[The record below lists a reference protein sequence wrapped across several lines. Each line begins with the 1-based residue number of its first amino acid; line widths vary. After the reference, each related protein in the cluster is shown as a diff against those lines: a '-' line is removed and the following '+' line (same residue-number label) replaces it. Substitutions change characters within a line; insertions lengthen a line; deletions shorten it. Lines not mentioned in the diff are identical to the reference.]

1 MSPRNIIFLAPLVIF
16 FCYFC
21 VLLFCLC
28 CEIIEGKRKLK
39 ALKAYVDKEKDEK
52 K

>member
-1 MSPRNIIFLAPLVIF
+1 MSPRNIIFLAPLVIC

-21 VLLFCLC
+21 VLFFCLC
-28 CEIIEGKRKLK
+28 CEMIEGKMKLK
-39 ALKAYVDKEKDEK
+39 ALKSYVEKEKDEK

>member
-1 MSPRNIIFLAPLVIF
+1 MSPRNIIFLAPLVI
-16 FCYFC
+16 
-21 VLLFCLC
+21 C